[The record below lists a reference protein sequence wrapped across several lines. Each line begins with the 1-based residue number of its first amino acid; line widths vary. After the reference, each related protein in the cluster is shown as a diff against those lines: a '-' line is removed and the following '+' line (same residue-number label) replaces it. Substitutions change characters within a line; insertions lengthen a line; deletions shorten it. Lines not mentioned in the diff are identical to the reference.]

1 MEFTTPCFVRVE
13 DAEKRKELTEWLKGI
28 GYHVCSCCLFDGC
41 NTLHCRGIDRLK
53 IAYEVHGICDYDE
66 ETRYSID
73 QFKAENV
80 AKGHPAIDCG
90 ENIEL
95 FKALAAMNDENDYM
109 QWYVNEITD
118 RWSLCIGM
126 DHVEDD
132 PIISNLNGR
141 DLLGIRP
148 PPRRLS
154 NISRNS
160 EILAKSRN
168 NYKKNWRL

>member
-1 MEFTTPCFVRVE
+1 MKTKVTFKDSFDNGQMSVEITGSGNIRLGMGE

-28 GYHVCSCCLFDGC
+28 GYYVCSCCLFDGC

-80 AKGHPAIDCG
+80 AKGYPAIDCG

-95 FKALAAMNDENDYM
+95 FKALAAMNDENDRE
-109 QWYVNEITD
+109 QWFIAEEAKAWVNQGLYATHWEL
-118 RWSLCIGM
+118 RKMLAGAS
-126 DHVEDD
+126 
-132 PIISNLNGR
+132 GR
-141 DLLGIRP
+141 YPRP
-148 PPRRLS
+148 
-154 NISRNS
+154 
-160 EILAKSRN
+160 
-168 NYKKNWRL
+168 